1 VTTTDSAKVTPATGG
16 TVGVHTAERALTG
29 ARVPAAVRA
38 ERKAWLVIWVAFATF
53 CALIFAISKFAV
65 DYVSSAE
72 VNQAAAVKAARGQV
86 VLSLPGSAEKTLLGT
101 RNELTVGT
109 VLWLDRTTSADVQLF
124 DGSRIKLQ
132 GGATLELSRM
142 EVGRFINQHAVV
154 LTQTSGPVRYATG
167 DAVDVIVPEQ
177 GVVHL
182 APHGDYTVWLDGD
195 RTRVLVYGGEAR
207 VSGNAGAAL
216 NVPEGHRTEIDRKGQ
231 LSQVNDLATPLLT
244 NPDFGQRS
252 QGWQELD
259 AISGIDVNG
268 TREWVTGPDTS
279 TEALRVW
286 RKSVKGEHGETG
298 LVQPLDRDVSGF
310 RHLWLQAWVRV
321 DYADLSGGGTFG
333 SEFPMMF
340 RMKYEGPVEG
350 SLYPWAIGMYYAN
363 PENRTIPP
371 NSAVLWTQGQWDL
384 YRQDLMETDDPSR
397 VPYRLL
403 EFAVEGQGH
412 SYDARVAGIS
422 LIGE

>member
-1 VTTTDSAKVTPATGG
+1 V
-16 TVGVHTAERALTG
+16 
-29 ARVPAAVRA
+29 
-38 ERKAWLVIWVAFATF
+38 VIWVAFASF
-53 CALIFAISKFAV
+53 CALIFAVSKFAV
-65 DYVSSAE
+65 EYVSTAE
-72 VNQAAAVKAARGQV
+72 VNQTAAVKAARGQL
-86 VLSLPGSAEKTLLGT
+86 VLSLPGSSEKTLLGT

-124 DGSRIKLQ
+124 DNSKIKLL

-154 LTQTSGPVRYATG
+154 LTQTGGPVRYATV
-167 DAVDVIVPEQ
+167 DAVDVLVPQQ
-177 GVVHL
+177 GMVHL

-207 VSGNAGAAL
+207 VTGNSGAAVS
-216 NVPEGHRTEIDRKGQ
+216 VPEGRRIEIDQKGQ
-231 LSQVNDLATPLLT
+231 LSQLNELATPLLA
-244 NPDFGQRS
+244 NADFSQRY

-259 AISGIDVNG
+259 APNSKLDVNG
-268 TREWVTGPDTS
+268 TREWVTGPDDS
-279 TEALRVW
+279 SDALRVW
-286 RKSVKGEHGETG
+286 RKSVKGDHGETG
-298 LVQPLDRDVSGF
+298 LVQTLDRDVSGF

-340 RMKYEGPVEG
+340 RIKYEGPVEG
-350 SLYPWAIGMYYAN
+350 SLNPWAIGMYYAN

-371 NSAVLWTQGQWDL
+371 NSAVLWPQGEWNL
-384 YRQDLMETDDPSR
+384 YRQDLMETDDPTH

-412 SYDARVAGIS
+412 TYDARVAGIS